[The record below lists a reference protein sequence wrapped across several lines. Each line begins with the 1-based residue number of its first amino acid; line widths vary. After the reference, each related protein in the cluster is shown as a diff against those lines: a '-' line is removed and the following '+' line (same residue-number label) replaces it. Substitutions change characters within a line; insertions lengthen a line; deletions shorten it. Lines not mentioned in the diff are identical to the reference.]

1 MDDNID
7 PVDWEEDIND
17 ILSDTFEE
25 EVREDVLEDQPTT
38 LTDLTDAKLHPLQTL
53 YIEYIDDLPEY
64 PKTHINGHTYII
76 AADKMSQSEAEQRV
90 QDIQYSRSSL
100 HGLRHINSSFLNCK
114 VKKWSWKCSGA
125 FVCEYIK
132 PSLRLLYHTYLDEK
146 AWQEIQ
152 TIRKDIDL
160 VENDIRKRN
169 AFSLYRSKKRFFNS
183 GKACIENLSSCA
195 PVFRKSFYPDI
206 NNKHHPYISCINSA
220 PGPLQKHYH
229 SSLKGHTSI
238 DLEFLERLFNES
250 ILPSQEECAVIE
262 PLTTRRKFCDFDHV
276 QGPGKLEHIKCSVIF
291 TALVPVNIQETPYIL
306 FTSHGIHQ
314 HPPPPPHK
322 PPEQILKGI
331 ESIIRNMRNPSLT
344 LAKFLRSPEL
354 EAFCQQY
361 NASTPAEIHASLSNI
376 DRISAIIQKQRLLTY
391 PEGQDFN
398 GVVYISNINPTL
410 KQYIQEKYRDP
421 DGIMILCAYKEQIML
436 LNKLTSFEVDMSYK
450 RIRQKNMNE
459 VVFAT
464 YLHEHGKIITLMR
477 VFTNQE
483 TTTGYYLLFK
493 RVFTLVEKVTG
504 QPVEFNSI
512 HGNGISGIIVDM
524 DTKQYAGLARY
535 LKEIDPYHRSLL
547 WQLQSIIIFCRV
559 HFFRTIT
566 EIVSNDNKGTG
577 VWSRMA
583 SLVDCKSEED
593 YDQLCDLL
601 AAYEDPKIQNWAL
614 HKKNAVIKAGLNK
627 NCSRIPSSLYDSIWN
642 HTNSAEQSH
651 HKANAGGKQL
661 SLIEAVQNSAKLDK
675 QDIIQYQN
683 RDYFGVHHSYRTA
696 NMEANYLRH
705 LAREESRKRR
715 RSSSAHLSSRSGR
728 TSRSR
733 PRLIRSSSSE
743 SLIRPSED
751 TLSFEEQRQALELEQ
766 IKMKLKKEQ
775 EEIRVLQLQN
785 EEKELELMER
795 RKKLQEIDS

>member
-25 EVREDVLEDQPTT
+25 EDQPTT

-90 QDIQYSRSSL
+90 QD
-100 HGLRHINSSFLNCK
+100 
-114 VKKWSWKCSGA
+114 
-125 FVCEYIK
+125 

-262 PLTTRRKFCDFDHV
+262 PLTTRRKFC
-276 QGPGKLEHIKCSVIF
+276 
-291 TALVPVNIQETPYIL
+291 VNIQETPYIL

-344 LAKFLRSPEL
+344 LVTNYSIAKFLRSPEL

-464 YLHEHGKIITLMR
+464 YLHEHGKS
-477 VFTNQE
+477 
-483 TTTGYYLLFK
+483 
-493 RVFTLVEKVTG
+493 

-524 DTKQYAGLARY
+524 DTKQYA
-535 LKEIDPYHRSLL
+535 
-547 WQLQSIIIFCRV
+547 
-559 HFFRTIT
+559 
-566 EIVSNDNKGTG
+566 G

-728 TSRSR
+728 H
-733 PRLIRSSSSE
+733 L
-743 SLIRPSED
+743 L
-751 TLSFEEQRQALELEQ
+751 QKAL
-766 IKMKLKKEQ
+766 
-775 EEIRVLQLQN
+775 
-785 EEKELELMER
+785 
-795 RKKLQEIDS
+795 

>member
-25 EVREDVLEDQPTT
+25 EDQPTT

-90 QDIQYSRSSL
+90 QD
-100 HGLRHINSSFLNCK
+100 
-114 VKKWSWKCSGA
+114 
-125 FVCEYIK
+125 

-169 AFSLYRSKKRFFNS
+169 AFRNCFYSVFIARRRDFFNS

-262 PLTTRRKFCDFDHV
+262 PLTTRRKFC
-276 QGPGKLEHIKCSVIF
+276 
-291 TALVPVNIQETPYIL
+291 VNIQETPYIL

-344 LAKFLRSPEL
+344 LVTNYSIAKFLRSPEL
-354 EAFCQQY
+354 EGLFV
-361 NASTPAEIHASLSNI
+361 NS
-376 DRISAIIQKQRLLTY
+376 
-391 PEGQDFN
+391 QDFN

-464 YLHEHGKIITLMR
+464 YLHEHGKS
-477 VFTNQE
+477 
-483 TTTGYYLLFK
+483 
-493 RVFTLVEKVTG
+493 

-524 DTKQYAGLARY
+524 DTKQYA
-535 LKEIDPYHRSLL
+535 
-547 WQLQSIIIFCRV
+547 
-559 HFFRTIT
+559 
-566 EIVSNDNKGTG
+566 G

-728 TSRSR
+728 H
-733 PRLIRSSSSE
+733 L
-743 SLIRPSED
+743 L
-751 TLSFEEQRQALELEQ
+751 QKAL
-766 IKMKLKKEQ
+766 
-775 EEIRVLQLQN
+775 
-785 EEKELELMER
+785 
-795 RKKLQEIDS
+795 